1 MSAAVRT
8 QLQELCDHAQ
18 ECFREGLDSDA
29 DAASQLFQEVN
40 SDLEKLKAARR
51 MLKDARCF
59 DDILSE
65 CSDDILITQ
74 MKQHIAKAA
83 KETICQIQQQTDGCV
98 DPGWVA
104 DELLSLYAVP
114 SDIADKG
121 VKTQASIFSIS
132 CPFFTPSFAY
142 CLRIACQAIK
152 EMEKILAAA
161 RRYDGAFSFTDLA
174 NALSRLS
181 GGRGGEIVD
190 LLPAFKRWKLLKFQ
204 QSTAGATPDWSLK
217 ELAKLN
223 NLSEQQKASLEV
235 HYAKYDA
242 KYKKMLEKHF
252 TTKSVSEMVAEALAG
267 ADVVETIAGICAVWS
282 LTGSSAD
289 DDDSSSII
297 RPHAVQI
304 LSIFVLLGLDTGKDL
319 SISGHLI
326 QVKTGQ
332 GKSVLLGVLA
342 TLLAIRGWD
351 VDCVCYSSY
360 LSARDAESFASVF
373 RAFSIHD
380 QVQYGT
386 FNGLAEKSI
395 NAKGD
400 VRKMTEEV
408 VVKRGAP
415 SALPAAA
422 GRRRKIL
429 LIDEVDVF
437 FSDT

>member
-1 MSAAVRT
+1 MRT

-18 ECFREGLDSDA
+18 ECFRDGLDSDA

-40 SDLEKLKAARR
+40 SDLAKLKAARR

-59 DDILSE
+59 DDILAE
-65 CSDDILITQ
+65 CADDMLTTQ

-83 KETICQIQQQTDGCV
+83 KECIRQIQQQTGGSV
-98 DPGWVA
+98 DTEWVA

-114 SDIADKG
+114 ADIADKG
-121 VKTQASIFSIS
+121 VKM
-132 CPFFTPSFAY
+132 
-142 CLRIACQAIK
+142 QAIK

-223 NLSEQQKASLEV
+223 NLSQQQTANLEA

-242 KYKKMLEKHF
+242 KYKKMLQEHF
-252 TTKSVSEMVAEALAG
+252 TTKAVSEMVAEALAG
-267 ADVVETIAGICAVWS
+267 ADVVEIIAGICAVWS

-289 DDDSSSII
+289 HDDSSSII

-319 SISGHLI
+319 SVSGHLI

-360 LSARDAESFASVF
+360 LSARDAQSFASVF
-373 RAFSIHD
+373 RAFSVHD

-395 NAKGD
+395 NANGD

-422 GRRRKIL
+422 GRRKIL